1 MLSFLFIIF
10 NDTVENSFAKQA
22 IFPFQRQ
29 FMADIW
35 IFYNAVRF
43 LNFEALIGLTNT
55 QIIVMRV
62 FIVNHP
68 QYKPDQQL
76 KGTSVSG
83 L

>member
-22 IFPFQRQ
+22 IFPFECQ
-29 FMADIW
+29 FMAGTW

-43 LNFEALIGLTNT
+43 LNFEATTGFTNN

-68 QYKPDQQL
+68 QYKPDRRL
-76 KGTSVSG
+76 NGTSVS
-83 L
+83 